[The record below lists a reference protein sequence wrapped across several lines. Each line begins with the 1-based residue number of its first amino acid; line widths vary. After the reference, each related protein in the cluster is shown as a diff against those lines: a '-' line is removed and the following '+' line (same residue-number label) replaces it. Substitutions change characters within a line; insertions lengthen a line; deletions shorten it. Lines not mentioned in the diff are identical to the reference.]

1 MSKSKILLILNFYKK
16 IFSLFHCL
24 ISNEKF
30 TDPEKPL
37 KQKFNLKKK
46 NSLLK
51 FEYTISNHNPM
62 IFDIFETNY
71 FLTTELDKE
80 IKLKMI
86 SVIYNNQD
94 RNKVN
99 K

>member
-1 MSKSKILLILNFYKK
+1 M
-16 IFSLFHCL
+16 
-24 ISNEKF
+24 
-30 TDPEKPL
+30 

-51 FEYTISNHNPM
+51 FDYTISNSNPM

-71 FLTTELDKE
+71 YLTSELDNE

-86 SVIYNNQD
+86 SIIYNNQE

-99 K
+99 E